1 MLYSNPNQKTIK
13 VDKEQCSNTNLY
25 SKYNIKALQVAM
37 TTLKGETFKLW
48 CYLNKNQN
56 GYTFALSKVD
66 ALNWGIGSKSSY
78 DRAIAELIEKGYL
91 VNTTG
96 SNYLFYELPKEKE
109 IIVTVIK

>member
-1 MLYSNPNQKTIK
+1 MLS
-13 VDKEQCSNTNLY
+13 
-25 SKYNIKALQVAM
+25 
-37 TTLKGETFKLW
+37 LKGETFKLW

-91 VNTTG
+91 VNIQG
-96 SNYLFYELPKEKE
+96 NSYNFYELPRAKE
-109 IIVTVIK
+109 IIVTIVK